1 MTPAQFKAARKRL
14 GLSQSELARI
24 LNVNPR
30 TVRKWER
37 DDDTRPPNPIAC
49 RVLSWMLSDYQPPE
63 ANK

>member
-1 MTPAQFKAARKRL
+1 MTPHEFKAARQEL
-14 GLSQSELARI
+14 GLSQSELADI

-49 RVLSWMLSDYQPPE
+49 RVLMWMLNGYQPPE
-63 ANK
+63 VNK